1 MSELDRIRWRCRRGL
16 LELDLIL
23 TQFLDQRFDSL
34 TEHQKEQFAQLINN
48 SDNDLWDLISNRQ
61 SSKHHDLREIIQLLQ

>member
-23 TQFLDQRFDSL
+23 THFLDKRFDTL
-34 TEHQKEQFAQLINN
+34 TEHQKEKFAQLINN

-61 SSKHHDLREIIQLLQ
+61 SCKNHDLREIIQLLQ

>member
-34 TEHQKEQFAQLINN
+34 TEHQKQQFVQLIDN
-48 SDNDLWDLISNRQ
+48 SDNDLWDLISNKK
-61 SSKHHDLREIIQLLQ
+61 SSTNQDLREIIQLLQ

>member
-61 SSKHHDLREIIQLLQ
+61 SSKNHDLREIIQLLQ